1 MSKSEI
7 IYDYSYYFKDNNSEQ
22 NIIFCHGFNSKYTA
36 LELFSSQHQKFNY
49 YALQFPGS
57 NLTKP
62 VKNHK
67 ISVIYY
73 AKLLIEFI
81 TKNNIKNITLIGK
94 SMGAV
99 TAVLAYKT
107 RPELFK
113 RLILITPI
121 NKTQLNLE
129 VWKDKKYLPS
139 NFEEYLN
146 NFIPL
151 IYYNWESLQNDSN
164 WVSTAK
170 LKFNTNYYNNE
181 WVKTLDKELTSNKI
195 HNEIEQAYLLVKIP
209 TLIVLADSDE
219 LIDCEMSK
227 IYFNKIIPNAK
238 IEVIKDSAHMVY
250 KEKSY
255 LLNNIIEKF
264 INE

>member
-1 MSKSEI
+1 
-7 IYDYSYYFKDNNSEQ
+7 
-22 NIIFCHGFNSKYTA
+22 
-36 LELFSSQHQKFNY
+36 
-49 YALQFPGS
+49 
-57 NLTKP
+57 
-62 VKNHK
+62 
-67 ISVIYY
+67 
-73 AKLLIEFI
+73 
-81 TKNNIKNITLIGK
+81 
-94 SMGAV
+94 MGAA

-195 HNEIEQAYLLVKIP
+195 HNEIGASIFVGKN
-209 TLIVLADSDE
+209 SD
-219 LIDCEMSK
+219 
-227 IYFNKIIPNAK
+227 FN
-238 IEVIKDSAHMVY
+238 SL
-250 KEKSY
+250 SW
-255 LLNNIIEKF
+255 
-264 INE
+264 